1 MICTSIQGK
10 TLEEILGILESGEVE
25 MAEIRLDLCDL
36 DEEEIEELFTQSD
49 VPLVATCRIASLA
62 QRVAAEGDPLDDAGR
77 VLSEQGLYASQP
89 RKGRN
94 PAEEIAENQ
103 LLKAIE
109 AGAKYVDL
117 EVEAPPMMGRKIR
130 QACQEYGTML
140 IRSFHDFEGTPPE
153 TTLLSL
159 LEKGRRF
166 GGEVVKIVTTATCKA
181 DADRVL
187 ALYREAEPGTLVA
200 FCMGPEG
207 RESRLEALKRGAPF
221 TYACLTAEEA
231 TAPGQWTAA
240 EMRQAVYGNF
250 RFIGS
255 GAETAKY
262 EPELDK
268 KACSGT
274 KTLPFEPE
282 SGENGNPGA
291 NRAGFVLEM
300 PASKSFA
307 QRAIVAAALAQ
318 GTSHLTGYS
327 PCGDN
332 ESALAAARKLG
343 ARVTVKGSE
352 LEITGI
358 GAFENCLSIR
368 EMPVGESGF
377 LTRMLIPVLSVVAD
391 GPVRVTGEKTLL
403 GRPLAGAHDIMA
415 SFGVRL
421 VPEISPLAPLGR
433 NDKEGAP
440 LGRND
445 KDSSVISREV
455 EKSHIAR
462 KSDCYIPL
470 TVKGPLVPGRAD
482 VSGKSGS
489 QLISGLLAALPLAGN
504 RSTVYV
510 HDPRSIPYMFI
521 TVDVLRK
528 FGIEIGSEMEGGDD
542 FLQTQD
548 WTLCTGLTFKIRG
561 QQHYR
566 AADFRIEGDWS
577 GAANFLVAGAIFG
590 DVEVEGLDTQ
600 SLQADISIMD
610 ILMDA
615 GASMSQLEGDTPTT
629 GPIHVARAPLC
640 AFETD
645 LNNCPDLFPIVAVLA
660 AFCPGESRIRG
671 VERLRHKETDRAAA
685 IVDMLTQMGVPVQ
698 VDEDEMTIEGMALP
712 QRLLTGNLLKGG
724 RYTSHADHRM
734 VMALKVAALGAD
746 GPVDIDDTACV
757 AKSFPGFNDLFDK
770 L

>member
-10 TLEEILGILESGEVE
+10 TLEEILQILESGEVE

-36 DEEEIEELFTQSD
+36 DEEEIEVLFTDSD
-49 VPLVATCRIASLA
+49 VPLIATCRIAEA
-62 QRVAAEGDPLDDAGR
+62 AKRVESEANRLNDAGK
-77 VLSEQGLYASQP
+77 VLSEQGLYMSEP
-89 RKGRN
+89 RRGRN
-94 PAEEIAENQ
+94 PAEEFAENQ

-130 QACQEYGTML
+130 QACQQYGSVL

-153 TTLLSL
+153 ATLLST
-159 LEKGRRF
+159 LEKSRRF

-181 DADRVL
+181 DADRVM
-187 ALYREAEPGTLVA
+187 ALYREVEPGTLVA

-207 RESRLEALKRGAPF
+207 RESRLEALRQGAPF
-221 TYACLTAEEA
+221 TYACLTPEEA

-240 EMRQAVYGNF
+240 EMREAVYGGF
-250 RFIGS
+250 RFIG
-255 GAETAKY
+255 AEGI
-262 EPELDK
+262 D
-268 KACSGT
+268 
-274 KTLPFEPE
+274 
-282 SGENGNPGA
+282 
-291 NRAGFVLEM
+291 M

-307 QRAIVAAALAQ
+307 QRAIIAAALAD
-318 GTSHLTGYS
+318 GTSHLGGYS

-332 ESALAAARKLG
+332 ESALAAARRLG
-343 ARVTVKGSE
+343 AKVIVNGSD

-358 GAFENCLSIR
+358 SAFEKCLAINEIS
-368 EMPVGESGF
+368 VGESGF
-377 LTRMLIPVLSVVAD
+377 LTRMLIPVLSAIAD

-403 GRPLAGAHDIMA
+403 NRPLSGAHDIMA

-421 VPEISPLAPLGR
+421 IPEVLPA
-433 NDKEGAP
+433 
-440 LGRND
+440 
-445 KDSSVISREV
+445 DS
-455 EKSHIAR
+455 R
-462 KSDCYIPL
+462 KGDCFVPL

-482 VSGKSGS
+482 VSGKGGS

-528 FGIEIGSEMEGGDD
+528 FGIEIGSEMEGDED

-548 WTLCTGLTFKIRG
+548 WSLCTGVTFKMRG
-561 QQHYR
+561 NQHYR

-615 GASMSQLEGDTPTT
+615 GASMSQLEGDAATT
-629 GPIHVARAPLC
+629 GPVHVTRAPLC

-660 AFCPGESRIRG
+660 AFCPGTNRIRG

-685 IVDMLTQMGVPVQ
+685 IVDMLTQMGVPVR
-698 VDEDEMTIEGMALP
+698 VDEDEMTVEGMGLP
-712 QRLLTGNLLKGG
+712 QRILTGNLLKGG
-724 RYTSHADHRM
+724 QYTSHADHRM
-734 VMALKVAALGAD
+734 VMALKVASLGAD
-746 GPVDIDDTACV
+746 GPIDIDDTACV
-757 AKSFPGFNDLFDK
+757 AKSFPGFLDLFEK

>member
-10 TLEEILGILESGEVE
+10 TLEEILQILESGEVE

-36 DEEEIEELFTQSD
+36 DEEEIEVLFTDSD
-49 VPLVATCRIASLA
+49 VPLIATCRIAEA
-62 QRVAAEGDPLDDAGR
+62 AKRVESEANRLNDAGK
-77 VLSEQGLYASQP
+77 VLSEQGLYMSEP
-89 RKGRN
+89 RRGRN
-94 PAEEIAENQ
+94 PAEEFAENQ

-130 QACQEYGTML
+130 QACQQYGSVL

-153 TTLLSL
+153 ATLLST
-159 LEKGRRF
+159 LEKSRRF

-181 DADRVL
+181 DADRVM
-187 ALYREAEPGTLVA
+187 ALYREVEPGTLVA

-207 RESRLEALKRGAPF
+207 RESRLEALRQGAPF
-221 TYACLTAEEA
+221 TYACLTPEEA

-240 EMRQAVYGNF
+240 EMREAVYGGF
-250 RFIGS
+250 RFIG
-255 GAETAKY
+255 AEGI
-262 EPELDK
+262 D
-268 KACSGT
+268 
-274 KTLPFEPE
+274 
-282 SGENGNPGA
+282 
-291 NRAGFVLEM
+291 M

-307 QRAIVAAALAQ
+307 QRAIIAAALAD
-318 GTSHLTGYS
+318 GTSHLGGYS

-332 ESALAAARKLG
+332 ESALAAARRLG
-343 ARVTVKGSE
+343 AKVIVNGSD

-358 GAFENCLSIR
+358 SAFEKCLAINEIS
-368 EMPVGESGF
+368 VGESGF
-377 LTRMLIPVLSVVAD
+377 LTRMLIPVLSAIAD

-403 GRPLAGAHDIMA
+403 NRPLAGAHDIMA

-421 VPEISPLAPLGR
+421 VPEVLPA
-433 NDKEGAP
+433 
-440 LGRND
+440 
-445 KDSSVISREV
+445 DS
-455 EKSHIAR
+455 R
-462 KSDCYIPL
+462 KGDCFVPL

-482 VSGKSGS
+482 VSGKGGS

-528 FGIEIGSEMEGGDD
+528 FGIEIGSEMEGDDD

-548 WTLCTGLTFKIRG
+548 WTLCTGVTFKMRG
-561 QQHYR
+561 NQHYR

-660 AFCPGESRIRG
+660 AFCPGTNRIRG

-685 IVDMLTQMGVPVQ
+685 IVDMLTQMGVPVR
-698 VDEDEMTIEGMALP
+698 VDEDEMTVEGMGLP
-712 QRLLTGNLLKGG
+712 QRILTGNLLKGG
-724 RYTSHADHRM
+724 QYTSHADHRM
-734 VMALKVAALGAD
+734 VMALKVASLGAD
-746 GPVDIDDTACV
+746 GPIDIDDTACV
-757 AKSFPGFNDLFDK
+757 AKSFPGFLDLFEK

>member
-49 VPLVATCRIASLA
+49 VPLIATCRIASLA
-62 QRVAAEGDPLDDAGR
+62 QRVAADGDLLDDAGK

-94 PAEEIAENQ
+94 PAEELAENQ

-153 TTLLSL
+153 ATLLSL

-166 GGEVVKIVTTATCKA
+166 GGEVVKIVTTASCKA
-181 DADRVL
+181 DVNRVL

-207 RESRLEALKRGAPF
+207 RESRLVALKQGAPF
-221 TYACLTAEEA
+221 TYACLTADEA

-240 EMRQAVYGNF
+240 EMDEAVYGNF
-250 RFIGS
+250 RFIGTD
-255 GAETAKY
+255 ET
-262 EPELDK
+262 
-268 KACSGT
+268 
-274 KTLPFEPE
+274 
-282 SGENGNPGA
+282 
-291 NRAGFVLEM
+291 LEM

-343 ARVTVKGSE
+343 ARVTVNGSE

-358 GAFENCLSIR
+358 GAFENCLSIS

-421 VPEISPLAPLGR
+421 VPENIP
-433 NDKEGAP
+433 EE
-440 LGRND
+440 
-445 KDSSVISREV
+445 SR
-455 EKSHIAR
+455 KG
-462 KSDCYIPL
+462 DCFIPL

-482 VSGKSGS
+482 VSGKGGS

-528 FGIEIGSEMEGGDD
+528 FGVEIGSEMEGGDD

-548 WTLCTGLTFKIRG
+548 WTLCTGLTFKMRG

>member
-10 TLEEILGILESGEVE
+10 TLEEILEILESGDVE

-36 DEEEIEELFTQSD
+36 DEEEVEELFTQSD
-49 VPLVATCRIASLA
+49 VPLIATCRIASLA
-62 QRVAAEGDPLDDAGR
+62 QRVAAEGDLLDDAGK

-94 PAEEIAENQ
+94 PAEELAENQ

-117 EVEAPPMMGRKIR
+117 EMEAPPMMGRKIR

-153 TTLLSL
+153 ATLLST

-181 DADRVL
+181 DVDRIL

-207 RESRLEALKRGAPF
+207 RESRLEALRLGAPF

-240 EMRQAVYGNF
+240 EMDDAVYGDF

-255 GAETAKY
+255 DD
-262 EPELDK
+262 P
-268 KACSGT
+268 
-274 KTLPFEPE
+274 
-282 SGENGNPGA
+282 
-291 NRAGFVLEM
+291 LEM

-307 QRAIVAAALAQ
+307 QRAIIAAALAQ
-318 GTSHLTGYS
+318 GMSHLAGYS

-343 ARVTVKGSE
+343 ARVNVNGSE

-358 GAFENCLSIR
+358 GAFENCLSIS
-368 EMPVGESGF
+368 EIQVGESGF
-377 LTRMLIPVLSVVAD
+377 LTRMLIPVLAVVAD
-391 GPVRVTGEKTLL
+391 GPVYVTGEKTLL
-403 GRPLAGAHDIMA
+403 NRPLAEAHDIMA

-421 VPEISPLAPLGR
+421 LPETVPPE
-433 NDKEGAP
+433 
-440 LGRND
+440 
-445 KDSSVISREV
+445 SR
-455 EKSHIAR
+455 KN
-462 KSDCYIPL
+462 DCYIPL
-470 TVKGPLVPGRAD
+470 TVRGPLVPGRAD
-482 VSGKSGS
+482 VSGKGGS

-528 FGIEIGSEMEGGDD
+528 FGIEIGSEMEGDDD

-548 WTLCTGLTFKIRG
+548 WTLCTGVTFKMRG
-561 QQHYR
+561 NQHYR

-629 GPIHVARAPLC
+629 GSIHVSRAPLC

-660 AFCPGESRIRG
+660 AFCPGVSRIRG

-685 IVDMLTQMGVPVQ
+685 IEAMLTQMGVPVQ

-724 RYTSHADHRM
+724 TYTSHGDHRM
-734 VMALKVAALGAD
+734 VMALKVASLGAD
-746 GPVDIDDTACV
+746 GPVEIDDTACV
-757 AKSFPGFNDLFDK
+757 AKSFPGFNDLFDR

>member
-10 TLEEILGILESGEVE
+10 TLDEILEILGSGDVE

-36 DEEEIEELFTQSD
+36 DEEEVEVLFTESD
-49 VPLVATCRIASLA
+49 VPLVATCRIAGLA
-62 QRVAAEGDPLDDAGR
+62 QRVEAEGDLLGDAGK
-77 VLSEQGLYASQP
+77 VLSEDGLFLSQQP
-89 RKGRN
+89 HKGRN
-94 PAEEIAENQ
+94 PAEELAEN
-103 LLKAIE
+103 LLMAAIE

-117 EVEAPPMMGRKIR
+117 EMEAPPMMGRKIR
-130 QACQEYGTML
+130 QACQQHGSIL

-153 TTLLSL
+153 ATLLST

-166 GGEVVKIVTTATCKA
+166 GGEVVKIVTTATSKA
-181 DADRVL
+181 DVDSVL
-187 ALYREAEPGTLVA
+187 DLYREAEPGTLVA
-200 FCMGPEG
+200 FCMGVEG

-221 TYACLTAEEA
+221 TYACLTPEEA

-240 EMRQAVYGNF
+240 EMDEAVYGDF
-250 RFIGS
+250 RFIG
-255 GAETAKY
+255 T
-262 EPELDK
+262 DD
-268 KACSGT
+268 
-274 KTLPFEPE
+274 PF
-282 SGENGNPGA
+282 
-291 NRAGFVLEM
+291 EM

-343 ARVTVKGSE
+343 ARVKVDGST

-358 GAFENCLSIR
+358 AAFQNCLTINDIH
-368 EMPVGESGF
+368 VGESGF
-377 LTRMLIPVLSVVAD
+377 LTRMLIPVLAVIAD
-391 GPVRVTGEKTLL
+391 GPVYVGGEKTLL

-421 VPEISPLAPLGR
+421 IPEISPRASLGQ
-433 NDKEGAP
+433 NDKEGAS
-440 LGRND
+440 LGD
-445 KDSSVISREV
+445 TVISSEV
-455 EKSHIAR
+455 EKSNRR

-470 TVKGPLVPGRAD
+470 TVRGPLVPGRAD
-482 VSGKSGS
+482 VSGKEGS

-528 FGIEIGSEMEGGDD
+528 FGIEIGSEMEGDED

-548 WTLCTGLTFKIRG
+548 WTLCTGLTFKMRG
-561 QQHYR
+561 RQVYH

-660 AFCPGESRIRG
+660 AFCPGVSRIRG

-685 IVDMLTQMGVPVQ
+685 IEEMLSQMGVPVQ
-698 VDEDEMTIEGMALP
+698 IDEDEMTVEGMGLP

-724 RYTSHADHRM
+724 QYTSHGDHRM
-734 VMALKVAALGAD
+734 VMALRVASLGAD
-746 GPVDIDDTACV
+746 SPVEIDDTACV
-757 AKSFPGFNDLFDK
+757 AKSFPGFDNLFNK

>member
-10 TLEEILGILESGEVE
+10 TLEEILEILESGEVE

-49 VPLVATCRIASLA
+49 VPLIATCRIASLA
-62 QRVAAEGDPLDDAGR
+62 QRVAAEGDLLDDAGK

-94 PAEEIAENQ
+94 PAEELAENQ

-109 AGAKYVDL
+109 TGAKYVDL

-153 TTLLSL
+153 ATLLSL
-159 LEKGRRF
+159 LDKGRRF

-187 ALYREAEPGTLVA
+187 ALYREAVPGTLVA

-207 RESRLEALKRGAPF
+207 RESRLEALKQGAPF

-240 EMRQAVYGNF
+240 EMDEAVYGNF
-250 RFIGS
+250 RFIGTD
-255 GAETAKY
+255 ET
-262 EPELDK
+262 
-268 KACSGT
+268 
-274 KTLPFEPE
+274 
-282 SGENGNPGA
+282 
-291 NRAGFVLEM
+291 LEM

-307 QRAIVAAALAQ
+307 QRAIIAAALAQ

-343 ARVTVKGSE
+343 ARVTVNGTE

-358 GAFENCLSIR
+358 GAFENCLSIS

-377 LTRMLIPVLSVVAD
+377 LTRMIIPVLSVIAD

-421 VPEISPLAPLGR
+421 IPEISPLAPLGR
-433 NDKEGAP
+433 NDKG
-440 LGRND
+440 
-445 KDSSVISREV
+445 SSVISSEA
-455 EKSHIAR
+455 EKSYVAR

-482 VSGKSGS
+482 VSGKGGS
-489 QLISGLLAALPLAGN
+489 QLISGLLAALPLAPN

-548 WTLCTGLTFKIRG
+548 WTLCTGLTFKMRG
-561 QQHYR
+561 NQHYR

>member
-1 MICTSIQGK
+1 MICTSIQNK
-10 TLEEILGILESGEVE
+10 TLDEILDILESGEVE

-36 DEEEIEELFTQSD
+36 DGEEIEELFSESD
-49 VPLVATCRIASLA
+49 VPLIATCRIATLADRVQGEASLLA
-62 QRVAAEGDPLDDAGR
+62 DAGKA
-77 VLSEQGLYASQP
+77 LSEQGMYLSAP
-89 RKGRN
+89 RHGRN
-94 PAEEIAENQ
+94 AAEELAENQ
-103 LLKAIE
+103 LMKAIE

-117 EVEAPPMMGRKIR
+117 EMEAPPMMGRKIR
-130 QACQEYGTML
+130 QACQEHGSIL
-140 IRSFHDFEGTPPE
+140 IRSFHDFTGTPPE
-153 TTLLSL
+153 ATLLSL

-166 GGEVVKIVTTATCKA
+166 GGEVVKIVTTAVDEA
-181 DADRVL
+181 DAARVL
-187 ALYREAEPGTLVA
+187 ALYREADPGTLAA

-207 RESRLEALKRGAPF
+207 RESRLEALRLGAPF

-231 TAPGQWTAA
+231 TAPGQWTTA
-240 EMRQAVYGNF
+240 EMRQAVYKDF
-250 RFIGS
+250 RFIDSSSYPVDFEDETMENGRS
-255 GAETAKY
+255 SSDGAEN
-262 EPELDK
+262 EDEDPRPLQ
-268 KACSGT
+268 
-274 KTLPFEPE
+274 
-282 SGENGNPGA
+282 
-291 NRAGFVLEM
+291 M

-307 QRAIVAAALAQ
+307 QRAIIAAALAQ
-318 GTSHLTGYS
+318 GTSHLSGYS

-332 ESALAAARKLG
+332 EAALAAARKLG
-343 ARVTVKGSE
+343 ARIKTEGST

-358 GAFENCLSIR
+358 GAFEKCLTISDIH
-368 EMPVGESGF
+368 VGESGF
-377 LTRMLIPVLSVVAD
+377 LTRMLIPVLSVIAD
-391 GPVRVTGEKTLL
+391 GPVLVTGEKTLL
-403 GRPLAGAHDIMA
+403 KRPLAGAHDIMA

-421 VPEISPLAPLGR
+421 LPEGPAPA
-433 NDKEGAP
+433 E
-440 LGRND
+440 
-445 KDSSVISREV
+445 
-455 EKSHIAR
+455 AR
-462 KSDCYIPL
+462 KNDCFIPL

-482 VSGKSGS
+482 VSGREGS
-489 QLISGLLAALPLAGN
+489 QLISGLLAALPLAGS

-521 TVDVLRK
+521 TVDVLKK
-528 FGIEIGSEMEGGDD
+528 FGIEIGSEMEGGED

-548 WTLCTGLTFKIRG
+548 WTLCTGVTFKMRG
-561 QQHYR
+561 GQHYR

-629 GPIHVARAPLC
+629 GSIHVTRAPLC

-660 AFCPGESRIRG
+660 TFCPGTSRIRG

-698 VDEDEMTIEGMALP
+698 VDEDEMTIEGMGLP
-712 QRLLTGNLLKGG
+712 QRILTGNLLKGG
-724 RYTSHADHRM
+724 FFTSHGDHRM
-734 VMALKVAALGAD
+734 VMALKVASLGAD
-746 GPVDIDDTACV
+746 GPVEIDDTACV
-757 AKSFPGFNDLFDK
+757 AKSFPDFLDMFDK

>member
-10 TLEEILGILESGEVE
+10 TLEEILAILEDGAVE

-36 DEEEIEELFTQSD
+36 DEEEIEELFTESD
-49 VPLVATCRIASLA
+49 VPLIATCRTAEVA
-62 QRVAAEGDPLDDAGR
+62 KRVEADADRLNSAGK
-77 VLSEQGLYASQP
+77 VLSEQGLYLSEP

-94 PAEEIAENQ
+94 PAEEFAETQ

-117 EVEAPPMMGRKIR
+117 EMEAPPMMGRKIR

-140 IRSFHDFEGTPPE
+140 IRSFHDFAGTPPE
-153 TTLLSL
+153 ATLLSTL
-159 LEKGRRF
+159 DKGRRF
-166 GGEVVKIVTTATCKA
+166 GGEVVKIVTTATSKA

-221 TYACLTAEEA
+221 TYACLTPEEA

-240 EMRQAVYGNF
+240 EMDDAVYGDF
-250 RFIGS
+250 RFIG
-255 GAETAKY
+255 T
-262 EPELDK
+262 DD
-268 KACSGT
+268 T
-274 KTLPFEPE
+274 
-282 SGENGNPGA
+282 
-291 NRAGFVLEM
+291 LEM

-307 QRAIVAAALAQ
+307 QRAIIAAALAQ
-318 GTSHLTGYS
+318 GTSHLGGYS

-343 ARVTVKGSE
+343 ARVKVNGSE

-358 GAFENCLSIR
+358 GAFENCLSINDIH
-368 EMPVGESGF
+368 VGESGF

-391 GPVRVTGEKTLL
+391 GPVHVTGEKTLL

-421 VPEISPLAPLGR
+421 IPEGQEAARP
-433 NDKEGAP
+433 NDC
-440 LGRND
+440 
-445 KDSSVISREV
+445 
-455 EKSHIAR
+455 H
-462 KSDCYIPL
+462 IPL
-470 TVKGPLVPGRAD
+470 TVRGPLVPGRAD
-482 VSGKSGS
+482 VSGKGGS

-548 WTLCTGLTFKIRG
+548 WTLCTGVTFKMRG
-561 QQHYR
+561 HQVYH

-660 AFCPGESRIRG
+660 AFCPGTSRIRG

-685 IVDMLTQMGVPVQ
+685 IEAMLTQMGVPVQ
-698 VDEDEMTIEGMALP
+698 VDEDEMTIEGMALT
-712 QRLLTGNLLKGG
+712 QRLLTGKLLKGG
-724 RYTSHADHRM
+724 SYTSHGDHRM
-734 VMALKVAALGAD
+734 VMALKVASLGAD

>member
-10 TLEEILGILESGEVE
+10 TLEEILAILESGEVE

-49 VPLVATCRIASLA
+49 VPLIATCRIASLA
-62 QRVAAEGDPLDDAGR
+62 QRVAAESDLLDDAGK

-94 PAEEIAENQ
+94 PAEELAEIQ

-153 TTLLSL
+153 ATLLSL
-159 LEKGRRF
+159 LDKGRRF

-181 DADRVL
+181 DADRVM
-187 ALYREAEPGTLVA
+187 ALYHEAEPGTLVA

-207 RESRLEALKRGAPF
+207 RESRLEALKQGAPF

-240 EMRQAVYGNF
+240 EMDEAVYGDF
-250 RFIGS
+250 RFIGTD
-255 GAETAKY
+255 ET
-262 EPELDK
+262 
-268 KACSGT
+268 
-274 KTLPFEPE
+274 
-282 SGENGNPGA
+282 
-291 NRAGFVLEM
+291 LEM

-358 GAFENCLSIR
+358 GAFENCLSIS

-421 VPEISPLAPLGR
+421 VPENIP
-433 NDKEGAP
+433 EE
-440 LGRND
+440 
-445 KDSSVISREV
+445 SR
-455 EKSHIAR
+455 KG
-462 KSDCYIPL
+462 DCFIPL

-482 VSGKSGS
+482 VSGKGGS

-548 WTLCTGLTFKIRG
+548 WTLCTGLTFKMRG

-640 AFETD
+640 TFETD

-746 GPVDIDDTACV
+746 GPVDIDDTVCV

>member
-10 TLEEILGILESGEVE
+10 TLEEILAVLESGEVE
-25 MAEIRLDLCDL
+25 MAEIRLDLCEL
-36 DEEEIEELFTQSD
+36 DEEEIEELFTESD
-49 VPLVATCRIASLA
+49 VPLIATCRTAEVA
-62 QRVAAEGDPLDDAGR
+62 KRVEADADRLNSAGK
-77 VLSEQGLYASQP
+77 VLSEQGLYMSKP

-94 PAEEIAENQ
+94 PAEEFAETQ

-117 EVEAPPMMGRKIR
+117 EMEAPPMMGRKIR
-130 QACQEYGTML
+130 QACQQYGTIL
-140 IRSFHDFEGTPPE
+140 IRSFHDFAGTPPE
-153 TTLLSL
+153 ATLLSTL
-159 LEKGRRF
+159 DKGRRF
-166 GGEVVKIVTTATCKA
+166 GGEVVKIVTTATSKA

-221 TYACLTAEEA
+221 TYACLTPEEA

-240 EMRQAVYGNF
+240 EMDDAVYGDF
-250 RFIGS
+250 RFIG
-255 GAETAKY
+255 T
-262 EPELDK
+262 DD
-268 KACSGT
+268 T
-274 KTLPFEPE
+274 
-282 SGENGNPGA
+282 
-291 NRAGFVLEM
+291 LEM

-307 QRAIVAAALAQ
+307 QRAIIAAALAQ
-318 GTSHLTGYS
+318 GTSHLGGYS

-332 ESALAAARKLG
+332 ESALAAALKLG
-343 ARVTVKGSE
+343 ARVKVNGSE

-358 GAFENCLSIR
+358 GAFENCLSINDIH
-368 EMPVGESGF
+368 VGESGF

-391 GPVRVTGEKTLL
+391 GPVHVTGEKTLL

-421 VPEISPLAPLGR
+421 IPEGQEAARP
-433 NDKEGAP
+433 NDC
-440 LGRND
+440 
-445 KDSSVISREV
+445 
-455 EKSHIAR
+455 H
-462 KSDCYIPL
+462 IPL
-470 TVKGPLVPGRAD
+470 TVRGPLVPGRAD
-482 VSGKSGS
+482 VSGKGGS

-548 WTLCTGLTFKIRG
+548 WTLCTGVTFKMRG
-561 QQHYR
+561 HQVYH

-660 AFCPGESRIRG
+660 AFCPGTSRIRG

-685 IVDMLTQMGVPVQ
+685 IEAMLTQMGVPVQ
-698 VDEDEMTIEGMALP
+698 VDEDEMSIEGMALT
-712 QRLLTGNLLKGG
+712 QRLLTGKLLKGG
-724 RYTSHADHRM
+724 SYTSHGDHRM
-734 VMALKVAALGAD
+734 VMALKVASLGAD

>member
-10 TLEEILGILESGEVE
+10 TLEEILEILESGEVE

-49 VPLVATCRIASLA
+49 VPLIATCRIASLA
-62 QRVAAEGDPLDDAGR
+62 QRVAAEGDLLDDAGK

-94 PAEEIAENQ
+94 PAEELAENQ

-153 TTLLSL
+153 ATLLSL

-207 RESRLEALKRGAPF
+207 RESRLEALKQGAPF

-240 EMRQAVYGNF
+240 EMDEAVYGNF
-250 RFIGS
+250 RFIGTD
-255 GAETAKY
+255 ET
-262 EPELDK
+262 
-268 KACSGT
+268 
-274 KTLPFEPE
+274 
-282 SGENGNPGA
+282 
-291 NRAGFVLEM
+291 LEM

-307 QRAIVAAALAQ
+307 QRAIIAAALAQ
-318 GTSHLTGYS
+318 GTSHLSGYS

-332 ESALAAARKLG
+332 ESALAATRKLG
-343 ARVTVKGSE
+343 ARVTVNGSE

-358 GAFENCLSIR
+358 GAFENCLSIS

-377 LTRMLIPVLSVVAD
+377 LTRMIIPVLSVIAD

-421 VPEISPLAPLGR
+421 IPEISPLAPLGR
-433 NDKEGAP
+433 NDKE
-440 LGRND
+440 N
-445 KDSSVISREV
+445 
-455 EKSHIAR
+455 AR
-462 KSDCYIPL
+462 KGDCFIPL

-482 VSGKSGS
+482 VSGKGGS

-548 WTLCTGLTFKIRG
+548 WTLCTGLTFKMRG

-698 VDEDEMTIEGMALP
+698 VDEDEMTIEGMSLP
-712 QRLLTGNLLKGG
+712 QRLLTGKLLKGG
-724 RYTSHADHRM
+724 SYTSHADHRM

>member
-10 TLEEILGILESGEVE
+10 TLEEILQILDSGEVE

-36 DEEEIEELFTQSD
+36 DEEEIETLFAQSD
-49 VPLVATCRIASLA
+49 IPLIATCRIAGMARRAGGEDLLS
-62 QRVAAEGDPLDDAGR
+62 DAGK
-77 VLSEQGLYASQP
+77 VLAEQGLYCSEP
-89 RKGRN
+89 RFSRN
-94 PAEEIAENQ
+94 PAEEMAENQ

-117 EVEAPPMMGRKIR
+117 EMEAPPMMGRKIR
-130 QACQEYGTML
+130 QACQEHGSMF
-140 IRSFHDFEGTPPE
+140 IRSFHDFSGTPPE
-153 TTLLSL
+153 DTLLSL

-181 DADRVL
+181 DVDAVL
-187 ALYREAEPGTLVA
+187 SLYREAEPGTLVA
-200 FCMGPEG
+200 FCMGPQG
-207 RESRLEALKRGAPF
+207 RESRLDALKSGAPF
-221 TYACLTAEEA
+221 TYACLTPGEA
-231 TAPGQWTAA
+231 TAPGQWTTA
-240 EMRQAVYGNF
+240 EMRAAVYGDF

-255 GAETAKY
+255 RTNTADFER
-262 EPELDK
+262 EPGLVTSSS
-268 KACSGT
+268 ANN
-274 KTLPFEPE
+274 PVFEREP
-282 SGENGNPGA
+282 GENEGPSA
-291 NRAGFVLEM
+291 KRAGSVLEM

-318 GTSHLTGYS
+318 GTSHLSGYS

-343 ARVTVKGSE
+343 ARVKAEGSE

-358 GAFENCLSIR
+358 GAFENCLTIN
-368 EMPVGESGF
+368 EIHAGESGF
-377 LTRMLIPVLSVVAD
+377 LTRMLIPVLSVIAD

-403 GRPLAGAHDIMA
+403 KRPLAAAHDIMA

-421 VPEISPLAPLGR
+421 IPEQSQ
-433 NDKEGAP
+433 
-440 LGRND
+440 
-445 KDSSVISREV
+445 
-455 EKSHIAR
+455 AR
-462 KSDCYIPL
+462 KNDCYIPL

-482 VSGKSGS
+482 VSGKGGS
-489 QLISGLLAALPLAGN
+489 QLISGLLAALPLAAN

-528 FGIEIGSEMEGGDD
+528 FGIEIGSEMEGDED

-548 WTLCTGLTFKIRG
+548 WTLCTGITFKMRG
-561 QQHYR
+561 HQHYR

-577 GAANFLVAGAIFG
+577 SAANFLTAGAIFG

-615 GASMSQLEGDTPTT
+615 GAGMSQLEGETPTT
-629 GPIHVARAPLC
+629 GNIHVTRAPLN

-671 VERLRHKETDRAAA
+671 VERLRHKETDRAEA
-685 IVDMLTQMGVPVQ
+685 IVDALTRMGVPVQ
-698 VDEDEMTIEGMALP
+698 VDEDEMTIEGMGLP
-712 QRLLTGNLLKGG
+712 QRILTGNLLKGG
-724 RYTSHADHRM
+724 FFTSHGDHRM
-734 VMALKVAALGAD
+734 VMALKVASLGAD
-746 GPVDIDDTACV
+746 GPVEIDDTDCV
-757 AKSFPGFNDLFDK
+757 AKSFPDFPELFEK

>member
-10 TLEEILGILESGEVE
+10 TLEEILEILESGEVE

-49 VPLVATCRIASLA
+49 VPLIATCRIASLA
-62 QRVAAEGDPLDDAGR
+62 QRVAAEGDLLDDAGK

-94 PAEEIAENQ
+94 PAEELAENQ

-130 QACQEYGTML
+130 QACQEFGTML

-153 TTLLSL
+153 ATLVSL
-159 LEKGRRF
+159 LDKGRRF

-181 DADRVL
+181 DADRVM

-207 RESRLEALKRGAPF
+207 RESRLEALKQGAPF

-240 EMRQAVYGNF
+240 EMDEAVYGNF
-250 RFIGS
+250 RFIGTD
-255 GAETAKY
+255 ET
-262 EPELDK
+262 
-268 KACSGT
+268 
-274 KTLPFEPE
+274 
-282 SGENGNPGA
+282 
-291 NRAGFVLEM
+291 LEM

-318 GTSHLTGYS
+318 GTSHLSGYS

-358 GAFENCLSIR
+358 GAFENCLSIS

-421 VPEISPLAPLGR
+421 VPENIP
-433 NDKEGAP
+433 EE
-440 LGRND
+440 
-445 KDSSVISREV
+445 SR
-455 EKSHIAR
+455 KG
-462 KSDCYIPL
+462 DCFIPL

-482 VSGKSGS
+482 VSGKGGS

-548 WTLCTGLTFKIRG
+548 WTLCTGLTFKMRG
-561 QQHYR
+561 QQHYH

-698 VDEDEMTIEGMALP
+698 VDEDEMTIEGMSLP

>member
-10 TLEEILGILESGEVE
+10 TLEEILQILGSGEVE

-36 DEEEIEELFTQSD
+36 DEEEIEQLFSDSD
-49 VPLVATCRIASLA
+49 VPLIATCRIAEA
-62 QRVAAEGDPLDDAGR
+62 AKRVEAEANRLNDAGK
-77 VLSEQGLYASQP
+77 VLSEQGLYMSEP
-89 RKGRN
+89 RRGRN
-94 PAEEIAENQ
+94 PAEEFAENQ

-153 TTLLSL
+153 ATLLSL
-159 LEKGRRF
+159 LDKGRRF

-187 ALYREAEPGTLVA
+187 ALYREAVPGTLVA

-207 RESRLEALKRGAPF
+207 RESRLEALKQGAPF

-240 EMRQAVYGNF
+240 EMDEAVYGNF
-250 RFIGS
+250 RFIGTD
-255 GAETAKY
+255 ET
-262 EPELDK
+262 
-268 KACSGT
+268 
-274 KTLPFEPE
+274 
-282 SGENGNPGA
+282 
-291 NRAGFVLEM
+291 LEM

-307 QRAIVAAALAQ
+307 QRAIIAAALAQ

-343 ARVTVKGSE
+343 ARVTVNGSE

-358 GAFENCLSIR
+358 GAFENCLSIS

-377 LTRMLIPVLSVVAD
+377 LTRMIIPVLSVIAD

-421 VPEISPLAPLGR
+421 VPENIP
-433 NDKEGAP
+433 EE
-440 LGRND
+440 
-445 KDSSVISREV
+445 SR
-455 EKSHIAR
+455 KG
-462 KSDCYIPL
+462 DCFIPL

-482 VSGKSGS
+482 VSGKGGS
-489 QLISGLLAALPLAGN
+489 QLISGLLAALPLAPN

-548 WTLCTGLTFKIRG
+548 WTLCTGLTFKMRG

-615 GASMSQLEGDTPTT
+615 GASMSQLEGETATT
-629 GPIHVARAPLC
+629 GPIHVTRAPLC

-660 AFCPGESRIRG
+660 AFCPGSSRIRG

-685 IVDMLTQMGVPVQ
+685 IVDMLTQMGVPVR
-698 VDEDEMTIEGMALP
+698 VDEDEMTVEGMGLP
-712 QRLLTGNLLKGG
+712 QRIQTGNLLKGG
-724 RYTSHADHRM
+724 QYTSHADHRM
-734 VMALKVAALGAD
+734 VMALKVASLGAD
-746 GPVDIDDTACV
+746 GPIDIDDTACV
-757 AKSFPGFNDLFDK
+757 AKSFPGFLELFEK

>member
-49 VPLVATCRIASLA
+49 VPLIATCRIASLA
-62 QRVAAEGDPLDDAGR
+62 QRVAAEGDLLDDAGK

-94 PAEEIAENQ
+94 PAEELAENQ

-207 RESRLEALKRGAPF
+207 RESRLDALKQGAPF

-240 EMRQAVYGNF
+240 EMDEAVYGNF
-250 RFIGS
+250 RFIGTD
-255 GAETAKY
+255 ET
-262 EPELDK
+262 
-268 KACSGT
+268 
-274 KTLPFEPE
+274 
-282 SGENGNPGA
+282 
-291 NRAGFVLEM
+291 LEM

-318 GTSHLTGYS
+318 GTSHLSGYS

-343 ARVTVKGSE
+343 ARVTVNGSE

-358 GAFENCLSIR
+358 GAFENCLSIS

-421 VPEISPLAPLGR
+421 VPENIP
-433 NDKEGAP
+433 EE
-440 LGRND
+440 
-445 KDSSVISREV
+445 SR
-455 EKSHIAR
+455 KG
-462 KSDCYIPL
+462 DCFIPL

-482 VSGKSGS
+482 VSGKGGS

-528 FGIEIGSEMEGGDD
+528 FGVEIGSEMEGGDD

-548 WTLCTGLTFKIRG
+548 WTLCTGLTFKMRG

>member
-1 MICTSIQGK
+1 MICTSIQNK
-10 TLEEILGILESGEVE
+10 TLDEILDILDSGEVE

-36 DEEEIEELFTQSD
+36 DGEEIEELFSESD
-49 VPLVATCRIASLA
+49 VPLIATCRIATLADRVRGEASLLA
-62 QRVAAEGDPLDDAGR
+62 DAGKA
-77 VLSEQGLYASQP
+77 LSEQGMYLSTP
-89 RKGRN
+89 RHGRN
-94 PAEEIAENQ
+94 AAEDLAENQ
-103 LLKAIE
+103 LMKAIE

-117 EVEAPPMMGRKIR
+117 EMEAPPMMGRKIR
-130 QACQEYGTML
+130 QACQEHGSIL
-140 IRSFHDFEGTPPE
+140 IRSFHDFTGTPPE
-153 TTLLSL
+153 ATLLSL

-166 GGEVVKIVTTATCKA
+166 GGEVVKIVTTATSKA

-187 ALYREAEPGTLVA
+187 ALYREAGPGTLAA

-207 RESRLEALKRGAPF
+207 RDSRLEALRLGAPF

-231 TAPGQWTAA
+231 TAPGQWTIA
-240 EMRQAVYGNF
+240 EMRQAVYKDF
-250 RFIGS
+250 RFIDSSSNPGDFED
-255 GAETAKY
+255 ETM
-262 EPELDK
+262 
-268 KACSGT
+268 
-274 KTLPFEPE
+274 
-282 SGENGNPGA
+282 ENGRSSS
-291 NRAGFVLEM
+291 NRAENEDEEPRPLQM

-307 QRAIVAAALAQ
+307 QRAIIAAALAQ
-318 GTSHLTGYS
+318 GTSHLSGYS

-332 ESALAAARKLG
+332 EAALAAARKLG
-343 ARVTVKGSE
+343 ARVQATGST

-358 GAFENCLSIR
+358 GAFEKCLSISDIH
-368 EMPVGESGF
+368 VGESGF
-377 LTRMLIPVLSVVAD
+377 LTRMLIPVLSVIAD
-391 GPVRVTGEKTLL
+391 APVRVTGEKTLL
-403 GRPLAGAHDIMA
+403 KRPLAGAHDIMA

-421 VPEISPLAPLGR
+421 VPE
-433 NDKEGAP
+433 DT
-440 LGRND
+440 
-445 KDSSVISREV
+445 SVISSEV
-455 EKSHIAR
+455 EKSKAR
-462 KSDCYIPL
+462 KNDCFIPL

-482 VSGKSGS
+482 VSGREGS
-489 QLISGLLAALPLAGN
+489 QLISGLLAALPLAGS

-521 TVDVLRK
+521 TVDVLKK
-528 FGIEIGSEMEGGDD
+528 FGIEIGSEMEGDED

-548 WTLCTGLTFKIRG
+548 WTLCTGVTFKMRG
-561 QQHYR
+561 GQHYR

-629 GPIHVARAPLC
+629 GSIHVTRAPLC

-660 AFCPGESRIRG
+660 AFCPGTSRIRG

-698 VDEDEMTIEGMALP
+698 VDEDEMTIEGMGLP
-712 QRLLTGNLLKGG
+712 QRILTGNLLKGG
-724 RYTSHADHRM
+724 SFTSHGDHRM
-734 VMALKVAALGAD
+734 VMALKVASLGAD
-746 GPVDIDDTACV
+746 SPVEIDDTACV
-757 AKSFPGFNDLFDK
+757 AKSFPVFLDMFDK

>member
-10 TLEEILGILESGEVE
+10 TLEEILQILESGEVE

-36 DEEEIEELFTQSD
+36 DEEEIEQLFSDSD
-49 VPLVATCRIASLA
+49 VPLIATCRIAEA
-62 QRVAAEGDPLDDAGR
+62 AKRVEAEADRLNDAGK
-77 VLSEQGLYASQP
+77 VLSEQGLYMSEP
-89 RKGRN
+89 RRGRN
-94 PAEEIAENQ
+94 PAEEFAENQ

-130 QACQEYGTML
+130 QACQQYGSML
-140 IRSFHDFEGTPPE
+140 IRSFHDFAGTPPE
-153 TTLLSL
+153 ATLLST
-159 LEKGRRF
+159 LEKSRRF

-181 DADRVL
+181 DADRVM
-187 ALYREAEPGTLVA
+187 ALYREVEPGTLVA

-207 RESRLEALKRGAPF
+207 RESRLEALRQGAPF
-221 TYACLTAEEA
+221 TYACLTPEEA
-231 TAPGQWTAA
+231 TAPGQWTTA
-240 EMRQAVYGNF
+240 EMREAVYGGF
-250 RFIGS
+250 RFIG
-255 GAETAKY
+255 AEG
-262 EPELDK
+262 LD
-268 KACSGT
+268 
-274 KTLPFEPE
+274 
-282 SGENGNPGA
+282 
-291 NRAGFVLEM
+291 M

-307 QRAIVAAALAQ
+307 QRAIVAAALAD
-318 GTSHLTGYS
+318 GTSHLGGYS

-332 ESALAAARKLG
+332 ESALAAARRLG
-343 ARVTVKGSE
+343 AKVVVKGSD

-358 GAFENCLSIR
+358 SAFEKCLAIN
-368 EMPVGESGF
+368 EINVGESGF
-377 LTRMLIPVLSVVAD
+377 LTRMLIPVLSAIAD

-403 GRPLAGAHDIMA
+403 NRPLSGAHDIMA

-421 VPEISPLAPLGR
+421 IPEVLPA
-433 NDKEGAP
+433 
-440 LGRND
+440 
-445 KDSSVISREV
+445 DS
-455 EKSHIAR
+455 R
-462 KSDCYIPL
+462 KGDCFVPL

-482 VSGKSGS
+482 VSGKGGS

-528 FGIEIGSEMEGGDD
+528 FGIEIGSEMEGDED

-548 WTLCTGLTFKIRG
+548 WSLCTGVTFKMRG
-561 QQHYR
+561 NQHYR

-615 GASMSQLEGDTPTT
+615 GASMSQLEGDAATT
-629 GPIHVARAPLC
+629 GPVHVTRAPLC

-660 AFCPGESRIRG
+660 AFCPGTSRIRG

-698 VDEDEMTIEGMALP
+698 VDEDEMTVEGMGFP
-712 QRLLTGNLLKGG
+712 QRILTGNLLKGG
-724 RYTSHADHRM
+724 QYTSHGDHRM
-734 VMALKVAALGAD
+734 VMALKVASLGAD

-757 AKSFPGFNDLFDK
+757 AKSFPGFLEMFEK